1 MSLSALDLGLLA
13 LAAVGGGAV
22 NALAGGGTL
31 ITFPALTA
39 VGIPALNANVT
50 NTVALMPGYLGGAMG
65 QRDDLRGQRRRVA
78 VMAIPAVAGGIIGGA
93 QLLTT
98 GAALF
103 DALVPWLIL
112 LATALLAAEP
122 WLKRTVVQRLN
133 SPAAGKRPNLAA
145 AAAAFVGAVYGG
157 HFGAGLSIVML
168 ALFFFVLPDS
178 LTRVNA
184 LNKPCRC
191 SPTAPRRSSSRAP
204 ATSSGRPWR

>member
-93 QLLTT
+93 LLLTT

-145 AAAAFVGAVYGG
+145 
-157 HFGAGLSIVML
+157 
-168 ALFFFVLPDS
+168 
-178 LTRVNA
+178 
-184 LNKPCRC
+184 
-191 SPTAPRRSSSRAP
+191 SPPPPRSSARSTV
-204 ATSSGRPWR
+204 ATSARGWASSCWRSSPSCCLTHSPG